1 MKTLQLTGTQLPT
14 TPCFSDLSFFLPRA
28 PLCAQH
34 QPNASA
40 TARAARSLTTR
51 RALVALT
58 AAAEGRG
65 ITAAVLPRVTSTW
78 LPQQQVNCI
87 SGASPTTTNL
97 LSHYSWLGFRSRLI
111 HSRMYG
117 EQLTSRTPSVSHLF
131 RNRTASTSTSVT
143 SSSCTTTLGPLASSC
158 LATSGRSSARTRPIS
173 LTVVRRLRTIFSIFK
188 VTSETS
194 RLNAMSGPFVTAC
207 KVGRLGAG

>member
-1 MKTLQLTGTQLPT
+1 V
-14 TPCFSDLSFFLPRA
+14 
-28 PLCAQH
+28 CAQH
-34 QPNASA
+34 QCQMHRPQ
-40 TARAARSLTTR
+40 RERARSLIAR

-58 AAAEGRG
+58 AAAGGG

-78 LPQQQVNCI
+78 LPPQQVNCV

-97 LSHYSWLGFRSRLI
+97 LSHYSWLGFRSRII

-117 EQLTSRTPSVSHLF
+117 EQLTSRTPSLSHLL

-194 RLNAMSGPFVTAC
+194 RLNAMSGPLVTAC
-207 KVGRLGAG
+207 KDRRLGAG